1 MRMFV
6 DTFREHWK
14 RFGCSIMSDGCTDG
28 KKRHL
33 INFLVNCPKGSVFLK
48 YVDASGRTNDADFI
62 RKLVKEVIADV
73 GAENVVQFITDNGSN
88 FKKAGKDLMLEYPH
102 IFWTPCGAHCVQLM
116 LEELGSK
123 LPRIKTAVILGKR
136 LVTYIYAHFQVLS
149 LMRELT
155 GADLHRSTKTRFAT
169 QYYTLESLQKYKT
182 PLQMVFVNDRW
193 VKTRFARE
201 NVGVNALKIVTSI
214 KFWEDVDYSCRVLN
228 PLVKVVR
235 LVDIERK
242 PTMPSFYEAMR
253 IARDQ
258 LEKNLGEDND
268 TWVINKV
275 VFDKRWKNNFNH
287 PLHCASYYLNPSIFY
302 KIPSHLM
309 DNGPKYIE
317 IKRGLHTA
325 MEKLITNEDE
335 LEMATTELRM
345 YSDTYGILGNDW
357 WITYGGIDVPNLQ
370 KFAIRVLS
378 LTSSASPCERNWSTF
393 QNRRYKEIA
402 EYNDDGKARDPIFL
416 DEHDE
421 NDEWLDPQNLH
432 DLAVEGDNVT
442 LDDLQDI
449 LGEESRPVDSRG
461 ACSSRSKSTYPTD
474 SEYDG
479 YDTDQLML
487 DTDNGLL
494 DGANGST
501 EDDDIYYLE

>member
-1 MRMFV
+1 MAMNSSSASNANTTNNLCGSLPSSTQARDPAWEWGERKDPENPNIITCLLCNKLIRGGGITRLKEHLVGKSGNTSPCPNATTSVINKVNQLFAVKKTKNAHRANIDLAYQRTFNSDEGSDV
-6 DTFREHWK
+6 DTDVGEQEVEIDGNVGSGSGVDLHVQKQTKRKRITQSNTRGPIDLYMRTDHKKTQKVTAERNCAVKEKLLKTAWK
-14 RFGCSIMSDGCTDG
+14 CISSWMTENSVAFNTVR
-28 KKRHL
+28 
-33 INFLVNCPKGSVFLK
+33 CPSFKEMIFAIGDYGKGSVFLK
-48 YVDASGRTNDADFI
+48 SVDASDRTNDDDFI
-62 RKLVKEVIADV
+62 PKLVKEVIADV

-102 IFWTPCGAHCVQLM
+102 MFWTPFGAHCVQLM

-214 KFWEDVDYSCRVLN
+214 KFWEDVDYSCRVLK

-268 TWVINKV
+268 TW
-275 VFDKRWKNNFNH
+275 
-287 PLHCASYYLNPSIFY
+287 
-302 KIPSHLM
+302 
-309 DNGPKYIE
+309 
-317 IKRGLHTA
+317 
-325 MEKLITNEDE
+325 LI
-335 LEMATTELRM
+335 
-345 YSDTYGILGNDW
+345 
-357 WITYGGIDVPNLQ
+357 
-370 KFAIRVLS
+370 
-378 LTSSASPCERNWSTF
+378 
-393 QNRRYKEIA
+393 
-402 EYNDDGKARDPIFL
+402 
-416 DEHDE
+416 
-421 NDEWLDPQNLH
+421 
-432 DLAVEGDNVT
+432 
-442 LDDLQDI
+442 
-449 LGEESRPVDSRG
+449 
-461 ACSSRSKSTYPTD
+461 
-474 SEYDG
+474 
-479 YDTDQLML
+479 
-487 DTDNGLL
+487 
-494 DGANGST
+494 
-501 EDDDIYYLE
+501 

>member
-14 RFGCSIMSDGCTDG
+14 RFGCSIMSDGWTDG

-48 YVDASGRTNDADFI
+48 SVDASDRTNDADFI
-62 RKLVKEVIADV
+62 HKLVKEVIADV
-73 GAENVVQFITDNGSN
+73 GAENVVQFRTDNGSN

-123 LPRIKTAVILGKR
+123 LPRIKIAVILGKR

-149 LMRELT
+149 LMRELN

-214 KFWEDVDYSCRVLN
+214 KFWEDVDYSCRVLK

-268 TWVINKV
+268 TW
-275 VFDKRWKNNFNH
+275 
-287 PLHCASYYLNPSIFY
+287 
-302 KIPSHLM
+302 
-309 DNGPKYIE
+309 
-317 IKRGLHTA
+317 
-325 MEKLITNEDE
+325 LI
-335 LEMATTELRM
+335 
-345 YSDTYGILGNDW
+345 
-357 WITYGGIDVPNLQ
+357 
-370 KFAIRVLS
+370 
-378 LTSSASPCERNWSTF
+378 
-393 QNRRYKEIA
+393 
-402 EYNDDGKARDPIFL
+402 
-416 DEHDE
+416 
-421 NDEWLDPQNLH
+421 
-432 DLAVEGDNVT
+432 
-442 LDDLQDI
+442 
-449 LGEESRPVDSRG
+449 
-461 ACSSRSKSTYPTD
+461 
-474 SEYDG
+474 
-479 YDTDQLML
+479 
-487 DTDNGLL
+487 
-494 DGANGST
+494 
-501 EDDDIYYLE
+501 

>member
-1 MRMFV
+1 MAMNSSSASNANTTNNICGSLPSSTQARDPAWEWGELKDPENPNIITCLLCNKLIRGGGITRLKEHLVGKSGNTSPCPNATTSVTTNGSGVDLHVQNQTKRKRITQSNTRGPIDLYMRTDHKKTQKVTAERNCAMKEKLLKTAWECISSWMTENSVAFNTVRCPSFKEMIFAMVITGKLCPPPPSYHQIRTNLFKDRLEEMRMFV

-14 RFGCSIMSDGCTDG
+14 RFGCSIMSDGWTDG

-48 YVDASGRTNDADFI
+48 SVDASDRTNDADFI

-214 KFWEDVDYSCRVLN
+214 KFWEDVDYSCRVLK

-242 PTMPSFYEAMR
+242 PTMPSFMR
-253 IARDQ
+253 Q
-258 LEKNLGEDND
+258 
-268 TWVINKV
+268 
-275 VFDKRWKNNFNH
+275 
-287 PLHCASYYLNPSIFY
+287 
-302 KIPSHLM
+302 
-309 DNGPKYIE
+309 
-317 IKRGLHTA
+317 
-325 MEKLITNEDE
+325 
-335 LEMATTELRM
+335 
-345 YSDTYGILGNDW
+345 
-357 WITYGGIDVPNLQ
+357 
-370 KFAIRVLS
+370 
-378 LTSSASPCERNWSTF
+378 
-393 QNRRYKEIA
+393 
-402 EYNDDGKARDPIFL
+402 
-416 DEHDE
+416 
-421 NDEWLDPQNLH
+421 
-432 DLAVEGDNVT
+432 
-442 LDDLQDI
+442 
-449 LGEESRPVDSRG
+449 
-461 ACSSRSKSTYPTD
+461 
-474 SEYDG
+474 
-479 YDTDQLML
+479 
-487 DTDNGLL
+487 
-494 DGANGST
+494 
-501 EDDDIYYLE
+501 